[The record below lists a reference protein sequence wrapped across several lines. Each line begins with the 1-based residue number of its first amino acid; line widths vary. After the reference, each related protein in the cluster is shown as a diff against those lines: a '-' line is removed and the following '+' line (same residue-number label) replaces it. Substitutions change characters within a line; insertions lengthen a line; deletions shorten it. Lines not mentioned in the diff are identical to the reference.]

1 MSADICV
8 SLPVIYLFFKET
20 TKKSLED
27 IDLLFGRPVLD
38 AAGEGT
44 ADGAEKDA
52 GIAVTVENTSGTN

>member
-8 SLPVIYLFFKET
+8 SLPVIYFFFKET

-27 IDLLFGRPVLD
+27 IDLLFGGPVLD

-52 GIAVTVENTSGTN
+52 GIAVTVENTSGID